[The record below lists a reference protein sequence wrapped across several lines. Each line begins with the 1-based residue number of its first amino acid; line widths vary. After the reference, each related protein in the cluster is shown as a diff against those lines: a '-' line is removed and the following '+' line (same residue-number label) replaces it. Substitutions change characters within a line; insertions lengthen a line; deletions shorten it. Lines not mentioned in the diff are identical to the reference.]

1 MLQPTHG
8 AKSQITLG
16 VFIWKGVELPYPG
29 ELLLA
34 RFAKCFPAFRIKIS
48 SCLCCCARVCACVRA
63 CARACARACVPS
75 RPRGSCVLT
84 RARASAYVRTGG
96 RLAGEIVLLFAHAI
110 VEGCRLLLGSK
121 GNKTEH
127 RVLVIL
133 FMILSV
139 PSVLVNVFY
148 MELQTYVLRLD
159 LILNIVCL
167 AFIGLEIVVGILAVI
182 NFP

>member
-84 RARASAYVRTGG
+84 HARASAYVRTGG
-96 RLAGEIVLLFAHAI
+96 RLVAEIVLLFAHAI

-133 FMILSV
+133 FMVICT
-139 PSVLVNVFY
+139 FY
-148 MELQTYVLRLD
+148 RVSTYICVSIALLCVC
-159 LILNIVCL
+159 VCL
-167 AFIGLEIVVGILAVI
+167 CLCVCVCVCLYISA
-182 NFP
+182 